1 MNHPGKTM
9 TLKQLSMGITVCAGA
24 LLGSATAQNGVPAN
38 LAAQHAIENRKA
50 VFTLIGN
57 NFRPV
62 GEILRGA
69 ASVESVEVDKYAA
82 RVAFLTGLLPEA
94 FPEVSRSG
102 DTRALGE
109 IWSNRADFEQ
119 RLRDFTQHAAI
130 LAQIANQHGGNG
142 DALKNAARA
151 VAQDCKGCHDS
162 YRAK

>member
-1 MNHPGKTM
+1 MR
-9 TLKQLSMGITVCAGA
+9 LKQLLLLVLAGP
-24 LLGSATAQNGVPAN
+24 LGSATAQNGVPAN
-38 LAAQHAIENRKA
+38 LVAQHAIENRKA

-62 GEILRGA
+62 GDILRGA
-69 ASVESVEVDKYAA
+69 SSSESVEVDKYAA

-94 FPEVSRSG
+94 FPEVSSRG

-109 IWSNRADFEQ
+109 VWSNRADFDQ
-119 RLRDFTQHAAI
+119 RLKDFTQHAAD
-130 LAQIANQHGGNG
+130 LARIASQHGGNSE
-142 DALKNAARA
+142 AFKNAARA